1 MSKIEWTNKTWN
13 PVTGCSKYSEGCQ
26 NCYAEKMTK
35 RLAAMGQEKY
45 KNGFNKVVFHPEE
58 LNRDFGG
65 KSKMIFVNSMSDTF
79 HADISKFQISKML
92 EYCSFNKQHIFQIL
106 TKRAARVEEFSYP
119 PNVWLGV
126 TVEKENYKNRIEF
139 LRHTDA
145 EVKFLSC
152 EPLLG
157 DLGELDLTGIDWV
170 IVGGESGPGARPMHP
185 DWVRNIKKQCQKQ
198 DVPFFFK
205 QWGEWIPASQAP
217 NLSIFL
223 KTKKRMGILLKD
235 GSLLDGIFPSDVKK
249 WEERTKDSI
258 DGRRGV
264 IVFKVGK
271 VNSGAV
277 LDYTEYKEFP
287 KILQKEEK

>member
-58 LNRDFGG
+58 LNRGFGG

-92 EYCSFNKQHIFQIL
+92 EYCSCNKQHIFQIL

-119 PNVWLGV
+119 PNIWLGV

-139 LRHTDA
+139 LRRTDA
-145 EVKFLSC
+145 KVKFLSC

-170 IVGGESGPGARPMHP
+170 IGRRIRTGGKTNAPGL
-185 DWVRNIKKQCQKQ
+185 
-198 DVPFFFK
+198 
-205 QWGEWIPASQAP
+205 GSQHT
-217 NLSIFL
+217 
-223 KTKKRMGILLKD
+223 KTM
-235 GSLLDGIFPSDVKK
+235 S
-249 WEERTKDSI
+249 RTKCS
-258 DGRRGV
+258 
-264 IVFKVGK
+264 VF
-271 VNSGAV
+271 
-277 LDYTEYKEFP
+277 L
-287 KILQKEEK
+287 

>member
-1 MSKIEWTNKTWN
+1 
-13 PVTGCSKYSEGCQ
+13 
-26 NCYAEKMTK
+26 
-35 RLAAMGQEKY
+35 
-45 KNGFNKVVFHPEE
+45 
-58 LNRDFGG
+58 
-65 KSKMIFVNSMSDTF
+65 MIFVNSMSDTF

-145 EVKFLSC
+145 KIKFLSC

-170 IVGGESGPGARPMHP
+170 IAGGESGPGARPMHP
-185 DWVRNIKKQCQKQ
+185 DWVRNIKKTMSKTRRPVFLQTMGRVDSYKSSSKS
-198 DVPFFFK
+198 FNFFK
-205 QWGEWIPASQAP
+205 
-217 NLSIFL
+217 N
-223 KTKKRMGILLKD
+223 KKKGDFIED

-249 WEERTKDSI
+249 MGRTDKRVD
-258 DGRRGV
+258 
-264 IVFKVGK
+264 
-271 VNSGAV
+271 
-277 LDYTEYKEFP
+277 
-287 KILQKEEK
+287 

>member
-13 PVTGCSKYSEGCQ
+13 PITGCLKYSEGCQ

-58 LNRDFGG
+58 LKRDFGG

-145 EVKFLSC
+145 KIKFLSC

-170 IVGGESGPGARPMHP
+170 IAGGESGPGARPMHP
-185 DWVRNIKKQCQKQ
+185 DWVRNIQKQCQKQ
-198 DVPFFFK
+198 NVPFFFK
-205 QWGEWIPASQAP
+205 QWGEWS
-217 NLSIFL
+217 
-223 KTKKRMGILLKD
+223 
-235 GSLLDGIFPSDVKK
+235 VVY
-249 WEERTKDSI
+249 ERNKGGTADNYFNDTETEYYNKY
-258 DGRRGV
+258 RRLNFAGGCGFHGENV
-264 IVFKVGK
+264 CYFNKVGK
-271 VNSGAV
+271 SKSGAI
-277 LDYTEYKEFP
+277 LDGKEYKEFP
-287 KILQKEEK
+287 KILQKE

>member
-1 MSKIEWTNKTWN
+1 MSKIEWTNETWN

-139 LRHTDA
+139 LRNTDA
-145 EVKFLSC
+145 KIKFLSC

-170 IVGGESGPGARPMHP
+170 IAGGESGLGARPMHP
-185 DWVRNIKKQCQKQ
+185 DWVRNIQKQCQEQ
-198 DVPFFFK
+198 NVPFFFK
-205 QWGEWIPASQAP
+205 QWGEYRPIKNSIEYENTNEVVWITKDNRIAVC
-217 NLSIFL
+217 
-223 KTKKRMGILLKD
+223 KTNRVPMTMAAAMIRVGKSKSGAI
-235 GSLLDGIFPSDVKK
+235 LDGK
-249 WEERTKDSI
+249 
-258 DGRRGV
+258 
-264 IVFKVGK
+264 
-271 VNSGAV
+271 
-277 LDYTEYKEFP
+277 EYKEFP
-287 KILQKEEK
+287 KILQRRKNEK